1 MAEAAIAGEAPEKKK
16 KKPAAAG
23 APPAKVKDKGAKKAD
38 KGNKTKKAKKP
49 KKASRKETNGGLEAL
64 ARIIDHP
71 LVADLLAAG
80 AVAAVAAIAEHQLG
94 SKKQSS
100 SKLVKSA
107 GQAAASAIGRK
118 LKDEFGAI
126 SDAATDAAKKSS
138 RAAK

>member
-1 MAEAAIAGEAPEKKK
+1 MSMAEAAIAGDAPDKKK
-16 KKPAAAG
+16 KKKTAAG
-23 APPAKVKDKGAKKAD
+23 GAPLAKVKGVKKPAKK
-38 KGNKTKKAKKP
+38 KKAKKA
-49 KKASRKETNGGLEAL
+49 KKASKKETNGGLEAL

>member
-1 MAEAAIAGEAPEKKK
+1 MSMAEAAIAGDAPDKKK
-16 KKPAAAG
+16 KKTAAG
-23 APPAKVKDKGAKKAD
+23 GAPLAKVKGAKKPA
-38 KGNKTKKAKKP
+38 KKKKAKKA
-49 KKASRKETNGGLEAL
+49 KKASKKETNGGLEAL